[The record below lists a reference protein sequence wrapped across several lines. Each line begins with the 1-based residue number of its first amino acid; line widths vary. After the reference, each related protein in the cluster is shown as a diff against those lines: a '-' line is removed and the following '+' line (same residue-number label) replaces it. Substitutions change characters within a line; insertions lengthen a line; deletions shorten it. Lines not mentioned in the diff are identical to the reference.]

1 LEVRQL
7 NKLSIEK
14 IKESKII
21 DSKNIA
27 QNQFELT
34 FKNEEKTA
42 KIVLE
47 GKGLIKVLTTV

>member
-1 LEVRQL
+1 M